1 MLFLQREQYLEKIK
15 SWIERESE
23 RLNSPID
30 SAKWTSTVV
39 IVPEQLAE
47 WDSGVMMLTF
57 VDMVRKML
65 LVDVNVMC
73 CDHLRYN
80 FALEIFSS
88 ADK

>member
-1 MLFLQREQYLEKIK
+1 MEKIK

-23 RLNSPID
+23 RLHSPFD
-30 SAKWTSTVV
+30 SGKWISIVV
-39 IVPEQLAE
+39 TVPEQLAE
-47 WDSGVMMLTF
+47 CDSGVMMLAF
-57 VDMVRKML
+57 VDMVRKMV

-88 ADK
+88 ADKWLMNAY